1 MTGLSIK
8 AITWKFK
15 TAAIKSWVRLQDRYG
30 WYSYADWMRKIEAN
44 AINMS
49 DWQSNKDKTAQQISF
64 TIIIPYGPGDDG
76 DLARTLASVISQTF
90 PYWKILLLTQS
101 SESPAPLG
109 AIKLRDARIASWEIK
124 RCAAGKN
131 PYQDILDGADLGGGY
146 ICRLLPGDTLSPHA
160 LFEIAQTLMKKPE
173 IDILYTDEDQLGR
186 DGTCRKNPL
195 FKPDWSPELLFSYN
209 YLDRAFIRAQLLTKV
224 AYLSKAEEVYED
236 LIYRSVEAAECINHV
251 PLVVVHTGRARNSI
265 HATPSA
271 EQHLR
276 SVSDHAKRIGIHDH
290 PQVLY
295 TAEGITHLTWPIEEK
310 KVAIII
316 PTRDK
321 PDYLRRCLRSLMDT
335 TTYNDY
341 TITLVDSESRDPET
355 LRYYK
360 ELKKNPQIS
369 IVELQGEFNFSAA
382 LNFGAQHTKEDFL
395 IFLNN
400 DVEIIQSSWLEE
412 MVRWS
417 NIPDIGIVGGKL
429 LYPDGKI
436 QHAGIIMGM
445 EGHASHIFGGAE
457 DGVNGP
463 FGSVN
468 WYRNYSAVTAA
479 CMGMRREVYE
489 QIGGF
494 DEEYKL
500 VFNDVEICLR
510 AINAGYRV
518 VYTPFAQLIHHEG
531 GTRGHFI
538 PAEDIHLGYEHM
550 KDIVAQGDPYFNP
563 NISHTVRIPT
573 LKRPFEETSTERLKN
588 IVKYS

>member
-1 MTGLSIK
+1 MTRFSIK
-8 AITWKFK
+8 AIIWKFK
-15 TAAIKSWVRLQDRYG
+15 TAAIKSWIKMQDRYG

-44 AINMS
+44 VIHMS
-49 DWQSNKDKTAQQISF
+49 DWQSNEDETAPQISF
-64 TIIIPYGPGDDG
+64 TIIIPHGPGDDG
-76 DLARTLASVISQTF
+76 DLARSLTSFISQTY
-90 PYWKILLLTQS
+90 PHWKLLLLTQS
-101 SESPAPLG
+101 SEPPDPLG
-109 AIKLRDARIASWEIK
+109 IIELRDARITSWGIK
-124 RCAAGKN
+124 KNAADKN
-131 PYQDILDGADLGGGY
+131 IYQDMLDGAYLSKGY
-146 ICRLLPGDTLSPHA
+146 ICRLLPGDTLSPNA
-160 LFEIAQTLMKKPE
+160 LIEIAKTLNAKPE
-173 IDILYTDEDQLGR
+173 IDILYTDEDQLNQ

-195 FKPDWSPELLFSYN
+195 FKPDWSPELLFSKN
-209 YLDRAFIRAQLLTKV
+209 FLDRAFIRTQLLTE
-224 AYLSKAEEVYED
+224 AAHLSMDDEVYED
-236 LIYRSVEAAECINHV
+236 LVYRSTEAAECIEHV
-251 PLVVVHTGRARNSI
+251 PLVAVHTGRASNSELGTT
-265 HATPSA
+265 AA

-276 SVSDHAKRIGIHDH
+276 SLRDHAKRIGIHDN
-290 PQVLY
+290 PQMLY
-295 TAEGITHLTWPIEEK
+295 TADGIIHLTWPIEEK

-321 PDYLRRCLRSLMDT
+321 PDYLRRCLQSLMDT
-335 TTYNDY
+335 TTYDNY
-341 TITLVDSESRDPET
+341 TITLVDSGSRDPET
-355 LRYYK
+355 LSYYK
-360 ELKKNPQIS
+360 EMESNPQIK
-369 IVELQGEFNFSAA
+369 ILDFQGEFNFSAA
-382 LNFGAQHTKEDFL
+382 LNFGAQQTKEELL

-400 DVEIIQSSWLEE
+400 DVEIIQPSWLEE

-417 NIPDIGIVGGKL
+417 NIPEIGIVGGKL

-479 CMGMRREVYE
+479 CMGMRREVHE

-494 DEEYKL
+494 DEDYKL

-538 PAEDIHLGYEHM
+538 PTEDIRLGYEHM

-563 NISHTVRIPT
+563 NLSNTVRIPT
-573 LKRPFEETSTERLKN
+573 LKRPFEESSIQRLSN
-588 IVKYS
+588 IAKWY

>member
-1 MTGLSIK
+1 
-8 AITWKFK
+8 
-15 TAAIKSWVRLQDRYG
+15 
-30 WYSYADWMRKIEAN
+30 
-44 AINMS
+44 
-49 DWQSNKDKTAQQISF
+49 
-64 TIIIPYGPGDDG
+64 
-76 DLARTLASVISQTF
+76 
-90 PYWKILLLTQS
+90 
-101 SESPAPLG
+101 
-109 AIKLRDARIASWEIK
+109 
-124 RCAAGKN
+124 
-131 PYQDILDGADLGGGY
+131 
-146 ICRLLPGDTLSPHA
+146 
-160 LFEIAQTLMKKPE
+160 
-173 IDILYTDEDQLGR
+173 
-186 DGTCRKNPL
+186 
-195 FKPDWSPELLFSYN
+195 WSPELLFSKN
-209 YLDRAFIRAQLLTKV
+209 YLERAFIRTQLLTE
-224 AYLSKAEEVYED
+224 AAHLSMDNEVYED
-236 LIYRSVEAAECINHV
+236 LVYRSIEAAECIEHV
-251 PLVVVHTGRARNSI
+251 PLVAVHTGRASNSELG
-265 HATPSA
+265 TPAA

-276 SVSDHAKRIGIHDH
+276 SLRKHAKRIGIHDH

-295 TAEGITHLTWPIEEK
+295 TADGITHLTWPIEEK

-321 PDYLRRCLRSLMDT
+321 PDYLRRCLKSLMDT
-335 TTYNDY
+335 TTYDNY
-341 TITLVDSESRDPET
+341 TITLVDSGSRDPET
-355 LRYYK
+355 LSYYK
-360 ELKKNPQIS
+360 EMESNPQIK
-369 IVELQGEFNFSAA
+369 ILDIQGEFNFSAA
-382 LNFGAQHTKEDFL
+382 LNFGAQHTKEELL

-400 DVEIIQSSWLEE
+400 DVEIIQPSWLEE

-417 NIPDIGIVGGKL
+417 NIPEIGIVGGKL

-457 DGVNGP
+457 DGENGP

-494 DEEYKL
+494 DEDYKL

-538 PAEDIHLGYEHM
+538 PTEDIRLGYEHM

-563 NISHTVRIPT
+563 NLSNTVRIPT
-573 LKRPFEETSTERLKN
+573 LKRPFEETSTERLQN